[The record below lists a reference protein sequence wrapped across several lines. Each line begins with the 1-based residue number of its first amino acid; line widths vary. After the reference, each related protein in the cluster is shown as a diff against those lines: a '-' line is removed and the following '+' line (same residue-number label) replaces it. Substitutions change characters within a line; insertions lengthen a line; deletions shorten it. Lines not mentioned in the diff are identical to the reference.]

1 MTVASLRA
9 TYAVACTLGEG
20 LYYSAR
26 LDRLFW
32 VDIKAPALFSMCM
45 CSRDIQ
51 RIPMPELIGWVKE
64 TTEGKWIAGFKSG
77 VYWLDD
83 DFLPIRKVCELPNE
97 PVTNRLNDAKA
108 DRQGRLYFGTMDNN
122 EQDST
127 GSLYRLTNQGAEVVD
142 GGYVVSNG
150 PAFSESGEYL
160 YTVSS
165 AQRIIYRARVT
176 AQGNLSNKQP
186 FIQFATSDGY
196 PDGLTVDA
204 QGNLWVACW
213 QGYGIRCYSKT
224 GHLLRHIMLPAPLVT
239 NVTFAGQNC
248 DRLFVTSARIGL
260 SDTLLAR
267 YPLSGAVFELEVT
280 QKGITE
286 QRVNLRF

>member
-45 CSRDIQ
+45 SSRDIQ
-51 RIPMPELIGWVKE
+51 RIPMPELIGWIKE

-83 DFLPIRKVCELPNE
+83 TFLPVRKVCELPNE
-97 PVTNRLNDAKA
+97 PATNRLNDAKA
-108 DRQGRLYFGTMDNN
+108 DREGRLYFGTMDDN
-122 EQDST
+122 EQHSS
-127 GSLYRLTNQGAEVVD
+127 GHLYLLTNQGVEVVD
-142 GGYVVSNG
+142 SGYIVSNG
-150 PAFSESGEYL
+150 PAFSVSGDYL

-165 AQRIIYRARVT
+165 AERTIYRAEVT
-176 AQGNLSNKQP
+176 AQGDLANKQP
-186 FIQFATSDGY
+186 FIQFEPSDGY

-213 QGYGIRCYSKT
+213 QGYGIRCYSYT
-224 GHLLRHIMLPAPLVT
+224 GQLLRHIMLPAPLVT
-239 NVTFAGQNC
+239 NVIFAGQN
-248 DRLFVTSARIGL
+248 DDKLFVTTARIGL

-267 YPLSGAVFELEVT
+267 YPLSGAVFELDVS
-280 QKGITE
+280 QPGITE